1 MKETVYYAIGDIH
14 GELSKLR
21 ALHDNISAFHE
32 KKYVNRPH
40 TRIHLGDYVDRGPDS
55 CGVIDFVQALSD
67 NETFSTINLRGNHEV
82 LMAGAMG
89 GQDIRRH

>member
-40 TRIHLGDYVDRGPDS
+40 TRIHLGDYVDRGPDR
-55 CGVIDFVQALSD
+55 ILSKPCQ
-67 NETFSTINLRGNHEV
+67 T
-82 LMAGAMG
+82 M
-89 GQDIRRH
+89 RHSAQLI